1 MSHLIKGQS
10 SFLKLILC
18 YKKTMN
24 IFIIPLTGINQIVN
38 SHLSHIQK
46 FFSSMSF
53 DGQIRENNETIS
65 TYIKTA
71 HFRSSKISNTDT
83 EQNYK
88 EADGKYCSMRSNIIA

>member
-24 IFIIPLTGINQIVN
+24 FFIIPLTGINQIVN

-53 DGQIRENNETIS
+53 DGKFVKIMKPPS
-65 TYIKTA
+65 AYIKTA

>member
-1 MSHLIKGQS
+1 MSHLIKGQG

-24 IFIIPLTGINQIVN
+24 FFIIPMTGINQIVN

-53 DGQIRENNETIS
+53 DGQIRENNETTIG
-65 TYIKTA
+65 I
-71 HFRSSKISNTDT
+71 H
-83 EQNYK
+83 
-88 EADGKYCSMRSNIIA
+88 